1 MPGQDLALRG
11 VSTLRQKNPGDGIDG
26 ILLDDSV
33 WPLLVV
39 KFMGVP
45 TTAHVHAYLER
56 MTGYLERDERHAV
69 IFDSS
74 GMTGIG
80 QSQQYHLQAEWLKRH
95 DARLKQVRLGAAYI
109 IHSPVVRLAVSVV
122 YYLRPTSTPYLI
134 TAKEAEAARWV
145 ASRLE
150 EDGQHGAAQRAREH
164 FGLDSHRNTG

>member
-1 MPGQDLALRG
+1 MNPHDDILVDDAL
-11 VSTLRQKNPGDGIDG
+11 
-26 ILLDDSV
+26 

-39 KFMGVP
+39 RFMGVP

-80 QSQQYHLQAEWLKRH
+80 QTQQYHLQAEWLKRH
-95 DARLKQVRLGAAYI
+95 DARLRQVRLGAAYI

-122 YYLRPTSTPYLI
+122 YYLRPTSMPYLI
-134 TAKEAEAARWV
+134 TAKQGEAAGWV

-150 EDGQHGAAQRAREH
+150 EDGQHGAARRVREH
-164 FGLDSHRNTG
+164 FGLDSHRHTG